1 MALACR
7 FIFWKLGGHVRTQL
21 GIQSVLGALYASVT
35 FLCIINSIVLQPIV
49 SENRGVMYRERA
61 AGIPT
66 KAMSNAVNC
75 PLILIAHIKQEA
87 CVHCRVKC
95 WLELSSVE

>member
-1 MALACR
+1 M
-7 FIFWKLGGHVRTQL
+7 RTQL

-61 AGIPT
+61 AGEVTEP
-66 KAMSNAVNC
+66 MSSVAASSIV
-75 PLILIAHIKQEA
+75 LIL
-87 CVHCRVKC
+87 
-95 WLELSSVE
+95 LSLRHT